1 MTDKNSIRL
10 LWRQGDSVAEIARKT
25 GVSRDTVY
33 KYRDM
38 DDFSPEPPARRAQGS
53 KLDPYRPLIESWL
66 DDDMRS
72 GRKQRHTAKRVHDRL
87 VSECGADVS
96 VSTVER
102 CVREIRARRSAE
114 AADAQYLDLVWGP
127 GEAQADFGEADFY
140 VRGMRTTLSFFVM
153 TFPYSNVGLA
163 QVFPGETSEC
173 VCQALRNVFEHV
185 GGVPTKIV
193 FDNATGVGRRVGG
206 GVRTTELFAACSA
219 HYGFRFRF
227 CNPRSG
233 NEKGSVEN
241 KVGCVRRNLFVPV
254 PQLWDA
260 GAFNR
265 RLLERSLAMSD
276 KPHWIKGERELDLFE
291 ADRLAMLGL
300 PAKPLDC
307 VTYVSRTADKKGK
320 VSVGERG
327 RHLYSTHPSL
337 DNPGRLRSEAS
348 FAAIC
353 GACPIPAS
361 SGKTVRHRLNR
372 GGDRQANSAL
382 HEIARQR
389 VMRDPETAE
398 YAERARAR
406 GKSDREVMRYLK
418 RYVAREAYRALM
430 HPHEIRRPEDASEL
444 VAARRAA
451 KVSQV
456 RAASI
461 LGTSEKYISML
472 ERGQRELKPI
482 RRAYEAWVEAGLPLD
497 WDRQAFEAER
507 KMDSKKHLAK

>member
-1 MTDKNSIRL
+1 MPVREALSPTRTQRRRPGQGKCDEADAERAARAAISGSRL
-10 LWRQGDSVAEIARKT
+10 GTPKSQDGWVD
-25 GVSRDTVY
+25 GVRC
-33 KYRDM
+33 M
-38 DDFSPEPPARRAQGS
+38 LAA
-53 KLDPYRPLIESWL
+53 
-66 DDDMRS
+66 RS
-72 GRKQRHTAKRVHDRL
+72 GAVKARTSAINTA
-87 VSECGADVS
+87 
-96 VSTVER
+96 
-102 CVREIRARRSAE
+102 RSLLTTAPE
-114 AADAQYLDLVWGP
+114 GLRSR
-127 GEAQADFGEADFY
+127 F
-140 VRGMRTTLSFFVM
+140 RGMAGPRLMEELPSVRAE
-153 TFPYSNVGLA
+153 GALGAALGALA
-163 QVFPGETSEC
+163 DLWAAARDA
-173 VCQALRNVFEHV
+173 AL
-185 GGVPTKIV
+185 
-193 FDNATGVGRRVGG
+193 DM
-206 GVRTTELFAACSA
+206 ELAIEASL
-219 HYGFRFRF
+219 
-227 CNPRSG
+227 
-233 NEKGSVEN
+233 EEN
-241 KVGCVRRNLFVPV
+241 CPAL
-254 PQLWDA
+254 
-260 GAFNR
+260 
-265 RLLERSLAMSD
+265 LAMYGCGPVSAA
-276 KPHWIKGERELDLFE
+276 K
-291 ADRLAMLGL
+291 LAVAAG
-300 PAKPLDC
+300 
-307 VTYVSRTADKKGK
+307 
-320 VSVGERG
+320 
-327 RHLYSTHPSL
+327 

-398 YAERARAR
+398 YAERARGR
-406 GKSDREVMRYLK
+406 GKSDREVMRCLK

-430 HPHEIRRPEDASEL
+430 RPHEIRRPEDASDL